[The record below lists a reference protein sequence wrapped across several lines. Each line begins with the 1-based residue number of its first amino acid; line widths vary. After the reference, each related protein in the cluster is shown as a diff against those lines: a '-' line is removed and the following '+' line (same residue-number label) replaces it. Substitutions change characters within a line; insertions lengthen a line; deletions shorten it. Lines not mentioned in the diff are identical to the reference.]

1 MPESMAVAKSVA
13 DGYQSNSATPKQNRL
28 SEMLEI
34 YNWME
39 YANRE
44 DMNNFEEAFNY
55 YNGKQWTDEEVDLL
69 TSDGRPPLAFNLVF
83 GKVNT
88 VTGLEQQIR
97 SGFKATPVGAEDDEL
112 ALLATALLKF
122 EDRNKQMQK
131 VFSRAFKTA
140 IICGRGWIDIGTNF
154 IPGEVTLSN
163 KIRNENVFNVY
174 KDPDSVEYDMSDAH
188 YLLRQKWLSIPQLK
202 RTYPEIFMA
211 KTPQEIGAML
221 NFERDARFPRRVQ
234 EMENDYSI
242 NPNIHDWSSFVDN
255 NKRRAKVIELYEKRV
270 EYQWYVVGN
279 TGMKFPANDK
289 KQALE
294 ITQQL
299 NQEAQTEAQEQ
310 GAEVEIVFAPA
321 KVAENRIYMTC
332 YSGNMVIRDTKLIPF
347 KHNSFPIV
355 PVYAYMEDSGKKVET
370 FGVVKNLI
378 DPQDEKNK
386 RHSQFV
392 DILNR
397 APKGGGFFQ
406 QSAIDSEQLKAL
418 STPGAWVGVKGSIKD
433 KILPSTHN
441 FMGILSH
448 YQWLEQTSQNDTKEI
463 SGINDSLI
471 GIPTN
476 SRESG
481 VAAQT
486 RIQQGL
492 TTLQE
497 LFDHLNT
504 AKRLVVEQVMS
515 NIQQFYDM
523 PKIQKIV
530 GIIHRDNPEFLANA
544 PMQLIQRFYDL
555 NYDILIDEGE
565 SSPTAR
571 IASVQSAKELLQ
583 YAQSMPPTAVMT
595 IVKSVIDMSDFPGKR
610 EMLEQLSGAQSQAL
624 MEEAMM
630 KAKQQIES
638 EEANELVEEG

>member
-1 MPESMAVAKSVA
+1 MAVTKSTA
-13 DGYQSNSATPKQNRL
+13 DNYQSNAATPSQNRL

-44 DMNNFEEAFNY
+44 DMNSFEEAFNY
-55 YNGKQWTDEEVDLL
+55 YNGKQWSDEEVDML
-69 TSDGRPPLAFNLVF
+69 TSEGRPPLAFNLVF

-122 EDRNKQMQK
+122 EDRNKRLQK
-131 VFSRAFKTA
+131 IFSRAFKTA
-140 IICGRGWIDIGTNF
+140 IICGRAWIDVGTHF
-154 IPGEVTLSN
+154 LPGEVTLSN

-174 KDPDSVEYDMSDAH
+174 KDPDSIEYDMSDAH

-202 RTYPEIFMA
+202 RTYPEVFMS
-211 KTPQEIGAML
+211 KTPQEIGSML

-270 EYQWYVVGN
+270 EYQWYVVVNSGQR
-279 TGMKFPANDK
+279 FPAKNKQDAIKISEKMNEEAK
-289 KQALE
+289 KA
-294 ITQQL
+294 QQD
-299 NQEAQTEAQEQ
+299 A
-310 GAEVEIVFAPA
+310 IFAPA
-321 KVAENRIYMTC
+321 KVPENRIYVTS

-347 KHNSFPIV
+347 KHNTFPII
-355 PVYAYMEDSGKKVET
+355 PIYAYMEDSGKKVDT
-370 FGVVKNLI
+370 YGVVRNLI

-406 QSAIDSEQLKAL
+406 QSAIDGEQLKAL
-418 STPGAWVGVKGSIKD
+418 SQPGAWVGVKGSIKD
-433 KILPSTHN
+433 KIMPSTHN

-448 YQWLEQTSQNDTKEI
+448 YQWLEQTSQADTKEI

-530 GIIHRDNPEFLANA
+530 GVMHRDNPQFLQNA
-544 PMQLIQRFYDL
+544 PMQLIQRFYEL
-555 NYDILIDEGE
+555 SYDILIDEGE

-571 IASVQSAKELLQ
+571 IASTQSAKELLQ

-595 IVKSVIDMSDFPGKR
+595 IVKAVIDMSDFPGKR

-624 MEEAMM
+624 MEEAMQ
-630 KAKQQIES
+630 KAQQEVAS
-638 EEANELVEEG
+638 QEAEEGAQPG

>member
-1 MPESMAVAKSVA
+1 MCDPTKTRF
-13 DGYQSNSATPKQNRL
+13 G
-28 SEMLEI
+28 EI
-34 YNWME
+34 NKFSKE
-39 YANRE
+39 LN
-44 DMNNFEEAFNY
+44 EEAQ
-55 YNGKQWTDEEVDLL
+55 KQ
-69 TSDGRPPLAFNLVF
+69 
-83 GKVNT
+83 
-88 VTGLEQQIR
+88 
-97 SGFKATPVGAEDDEL
+97 
-112 ALLATALLKF
+112 
-122 EDRNKQMQK
+122 KQ
-131 VFSRAFKTA
+131 
-140 IICGRGWIDIGTNF
+140 D
-154 IPGEVTLSN
+154 
-163 KIRNENVFNVY
+163 
-174 KDPDSVEYDMSDAH
+174 
-188 YLLRQKWLSIPQLK
+188 
-202 RTYPEIFMA
+202 
-211 KTPQEIGAML
+211 
-221 NFERDARFPRRVQ
+221 
-234 EMENDYSI
+234 
-242 NPNIHDWSSFVDN
+242 
-255 NKRRAKVIELYEKRV
+255 VI
-270 EYQWYVVGN
+270 
-279 TGMKFPANDK
+279 
-289 KQALE
+289 
-294 ITQQL
+294 
-299 NQEAQTEAQEQ
+299 
-310 GAEVEIVFAPA
+310 FAPA
-321 KVAENRIYMTC
+321 KVPENRIYSTS
-332 YSGNMVIRDTKLIPF
+332 YSGNMVIRDTKVTPF
-347 KHNSFPIV
+347 KHNNFPIV
-355 PVYAYMEDSGKKVET
+355 PIYAYMEDSGKKVET

-386 RHSQFV
+386 RHSQFI

-406 QSAIDSEQLKAL
+406 QSAIDGEQLKSL

-448 YQWLEQTSQNDTKEI
+448 YQWLEKTSQEDTKEI

-523 PKIQKIV
+523 PKIQRIV
-530 GIIHRDNPEFLANA
+530 GIIHRDNPQYLQNA
-544 PMQLIQRFYDL
+544 PMQLVQRFYDL

-624 MEEAMM
+624 MEEAMQ
-630 KAKQQIES
+630 KAKQQIAQ
-638 EEANELVEEG
+638 EEMEEGAQPG

>member
-1 MPESMAVAKSVA
+1 MAVSKSSA
-13 DGYQSNSATPKQNRL
+13 DNYQSNSATLKQNRL

-122 EDRNKQMQK
+122 EDRNRQMQK

-140 IICGRGWIDIGTNF
+140 IICGRAWIDVGTHF
-154 IPGEVTLSN
+154 LPGEVTLSN
-163 KIRNENVFNVY
+163 RIRNENVFNVY

-202 RTYPEIFMA
+202 RTYPEVFMS
-211 KTPQEIGAML
+211 KTPQEIGTML

-242 NPNIHDWSSFVDN
+242 NPNVHDWSSFVDN

-270 EYQWYVVGN
+270 EYQWYIVGN
-279 TGMKFPANDK
+279 AGEKFPAKDK
-289 KQALE
+289 
-294 ITQQL
+294 
-299 NQEAQTEAQEQ
+299 QEAIKVSKELNEEAQKQ
-310 GAEVEIVFAPA
+310 KQDVIFAPA
-321 KVAENRIYMTC
+321 KVPENRIYSTS
-332 YSGNMVIRDTKLIPF
+332 YSGNMVIRDTKVTPF
-347 KHNSFPIV
+347 KHNNFPIV
-355 PVYAYMEDSGKKVET
+355 PIYAYMEDSGKKVET

-386 RHSQFV
+386 RHSQFI

-406 QSAIDSEQLKAL
+406 QSAIDGEQLKSL

-448 YQWLEQTSQNDTKEI
+448 YQWLEKTSQEDTKEI

-523 PKIQKIV
+523 PKIQRIV
-530 GIIHRDNPEFLANA
+530 GIVHRDNPQYLQNA
-544 PMQLIQRFYDL
+544 PMQLVQRFYDL

-595 IVKSVIDMSDFPGKR
+595 IVKSDIDMSDFPGKR

-624 MEEAMM
+624 MEEAMQ
-630 KAKQQIES
+630 KAKQQIAQ
-638 EEANELVEEG
+638 EEMEEGAQPG

>member
-1 MPESMAVAKSVA
+1 MAVSKSVA

-69 TSDGRPPLAFNLVF
+69 TADGRPPLAFNLVF

-112 ALLATALLKF
+112 ASLATALLKF
-122 EDRNKQMQK
+122 EDRNRQLQK

-140 IICGRGWIDIGTNF
+140 IICGRAWIDVGTGF

-163 KIRNENVFNVY
+163 KVRNENVFNVY

-202 RTYPEIFMA
+202 RTYPEIFMS

-255 NKRRAKVIELYEKRV
+255 NKRRAKIIELYEKRV

-279 TGMKFPANDK
+279 MGQKFPAKNK
-289 KQALE
+289 
-294 ITQQL
+294 
-299 NQEAQTEAQEQ
+299 QEAIKASQEVNIMAQEQ
-310 GAEVEIVFAPA
+310 GQDAMFAPA
-321 KVAENRIYMTC
+321 KVPENRIYMTC
-332 YSGNMVIRDTKLIPF
+332 YSGNMVIRDTKLIPY

-355 PVYAYMEDSGKKVET
+355 PVYAYMEDSGKRVET

-406 QSAIDSEQLKAL
+406 QSSIDAEQLKSL

-515 NIQQFYDM
+515 NIQQFYDL

-530 GIIHRDNPEFLANA
+530 GIIHRDNPEYLMNA
-544 PMQLIQRFYDL
+544 PMQLVQRFYEL
-555 NYDILIDEGE
+555 SYDILIDEGE
-565 SSPTAR
+565 TSPTAR

-583 YAQSMPPTAVMT
+583 YAQAMPPTAVMT

-610 EMLEQLSGAQSQAL
+610 EMIEQLSGAQSQAI
-624 MEEAMM
+624 MEEAMQ
-630 KAKQQIES
+630 KAEQVIAQREAQ
-638 EEANELVEEG
+638 EEAEAVQEG